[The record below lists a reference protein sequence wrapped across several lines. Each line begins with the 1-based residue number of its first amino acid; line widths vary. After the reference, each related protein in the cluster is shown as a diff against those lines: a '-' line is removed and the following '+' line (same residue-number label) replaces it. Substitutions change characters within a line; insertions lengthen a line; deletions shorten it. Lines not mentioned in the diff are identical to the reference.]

1 MYTPTDPFFAF
12 ILTAMIQ
19 ILGNKMI
26 LEARNLSCQR
36 GGIEVLRVEK
46 FAVCEGETVAVIG
59 PNGAGKCTL
68 LLTLAQLL
76 NPVCGDIFFKGERVS
91 TGDSLALRRKIALVL
106 QDPLLVNA
114 SVFDN
119 VALGL
124 RFRHISRVE
133 ITRRVDQWL
142 SRLGVAHLRDR
153 RARQLSG
160 GEAQR
165 VSLARAL
172 ALEPEVLLLD
182 EPFGAL
188 DAPTR
193 ARMLD
198 DFQALVSELAL
209 TMVFVT
215 HDLDEALFLGDQVA
229 VILNGE
235 LRQQGPPE
243 EIFTAPADLD
253 VAAFVGVE
261 TVIPG
266 RVVGMQDGHVTVDVG
281 DVQMEAIGEAK
292 VGQPVYMCLRPEDLT
307 LWHCEDLPTSSAR
320 NLIKGTVSRLMTQ
333 GPLVRVVIDC
343 GFSVVALVTRT
354 SVQKLDLVVGRE
366 IAATF
371 KASTVHMI
379 PRSE

>member
-1 MYTPTDPFFAF
+1 MNEPHPT
-12 ILTAMIQ
+12 
-19 ILGNKMI
+19 I
-26 LEARNLSCQR
+26 LEVRDLSSR
-36 GGIEVLRVEK
+36 RSGEIVLRVDN
-46 FAVCEGETVAVIG
+46 FHVSEGETVAVIG
-59 PNGAGKCTL
+59 PNGAGKSTL
-68 LLTLAQLL
+68 LLHLAQLL
-76 NPVCGDIFFKGERVS
+76 KPEYGEIFFRGQRVAS
-91 TGDSLALRRKIALVL
+91 SDELDLRRRIALVL
-106 QDPLLVNA
+106 QDPLLFNA

-124 RFRHISRVE
+124 RFRRLPRAEVGQ
-133 ITRRVDQWL
+133 RVDRWL
-142 SRLGVAHLRDR
+142 SLLGVAHLRDR
-153 RARQLSG
+153 RAGQLSG

-172 ALEPEVLLLD
+172 ALEPDVLLLD

-193 ARMLD
+193 ARLLE
-198 DFQALVSELAL
+198 DFQALVADLAV

-235 LRQQGPPE
+235 LRQQGPPQ

-266 RVVGMQDGHVTVDVG
+266 RVVDIRNGHVTVDVG
-281 DVQMEAIGEAK
+281 DVRMEAVGSAK
-292 VGQPVYMCLRPEDLT
+292 MGQPVYMCLRPEDIT
-307 LWHCEDLPTSSAR
+307 LWHCRDMTISSAR
-320 NLIKGTVSRLMTQ
+320 NILIGKVVRLMTQ

-343 GFSVVALVTRT
+343 GFTVVALVTRT
-354 SVQKLDLVVGRE
+354 SVQNLDLEEGNE

-371 KASTVHMI
+371 KASAVHMI

>member
-1 MYTPTDPFFAF
+1 MVEQNKS
-12 ILTAMIQ
+12 IL
-19 ILGNKMI
+19 K
-26 LEARNLSCQR
+26 ARNLSCQR
-36 GGIEVLRVEK
+36 GGKEVLCVEE
-46 FAVCEGETVAVIG
+46 FTVCEGETVAVIG
-59 PNGAGKCTL
+59 PNGAGKSTL

-76 NPVCGDIFFKGERVS
+76 KPDCGEVFFRGERVADGNGLS
-91 TGDSLALRRKIALVL
+91 LRRKIALVL
-106 QDPLLVNA
+106 QDPLLINA
-114 SVFDN
+114 TVFDN

-124 RFRHISRVE
+124 RYRKIAKGE
-133 ITRRVDQWL
+133 IARRVDEWL
-142 SRLGVAHLRDR
+142 SRLGIVHLRDR
-153 RARQLSG
+153 RAGQLSG

-172 ALEPEVLLLD
+172 ALEPDVLLLD

-193 ARMLD
+193 ARLLE
-198 DFQALVSELAL
+198 DFQALISEIPV

-266 RVVGMQDGHVTVDVG
+266 RVSAVKNGHVTVDVG
-281 DVQMEAIGEAK
+281 ETQMEAIGGAK
-292 VGQPVYMCLRPEDLT
+292 LGQPVYMCLRPEDLT
-307 LWHCEDLPTSSAR
+307 LWRHDELPTSSAR
-320 NLIKGTVSRLMTQ
+320 NFLKGKITRFMTQ

-343 GFSVVALVTRT
+343 GFKIVALVTRT
-354 SVQKLDLVVGRE
+354 SLQNMVLEKGDEVV
-366 IAATF
+366 ATF
-371 KASTVHMI
+371 KASAVHMI
-379 PRSE
+379 PRWE